1 MKVEE
6 YIKKK
11 VVLYGYGTLN
21 DIALDAKFFTDI
33 SVGGRE
39 IENVLEI
46 DRGMG
51 GNILGGN
58 KIEGCILKFK
68 NGSVFC
74 IESDGEYVDAF
85 SSEEEEVK
93 EQEK

>member
-21 DIALDAKFFTDI
+21 DIALAAEFFADI
-33 SVGGRE
+33 SAGGRE

-46 DRGMG
+46 NKG
-51 GNILGGN
+51 LGGLGGVLSAG
-58 KIEGCILKFK
+58 KIEGCIIKFK
-68 NGSVFC
+68 GGAVFC

-85 SSEEEEVK
+85 SGDEE
-93 EQEK
+93 

>member
-11 VVLYGYGTLN
+11 VVLYGYGVLN
-21 DIALDAKFFTDI
+21 NIALDANFFADI
-33 SVGGRE
+33 CVSGGE

-46 DRGMG
+46 NRG
-51 GNILGGN
+51 LGGLGGVLSEG
-58 KIEGCILKFK
+58 KIEGCIILFK
-68 NGSVFC
+68 KGAVFC

-85 SSEEEEVK
+85 SGEEE
-93 EQEK
+93 